1 MELQNLKT
9 FVEVAKLGSFTKA
22 AESLG
27 YAQPTVSFQI
37 RQLEE
42 TLGVQLFDRINHK
55 IALTDSGHKV
65 LLYADDICQRVQDMR
80 EEVVAPQSVKGTVR
94 VGMADSTCSWF
105 LEDQFL
111 ALRKQ
116 YPDISL
122 EITTGSTENI
132 LYLLDQNQVDLAYT
146 LDRHVY
152 HKDYIIAGEE
162 QIDTHFVVS
171 AKSPL
176 AKQKKLT
183 LEEVTKLP
191 CILTEQG
198 MSYRRI
204 LEQDLARYSLQIDPI
219 LEIGNTDLIGRLVS
233 RGIGIAFLPD
243 YVTEQ
248 KVKKGELA
256 YLEVEGLQ
264 VEIWKQLLYHR
275 HKSLS
280 RPIRTA
286 MSFFI

>member
-22 AESLG
+22 AERLG

-42 TLGVQLFDRINHK
+42 ALGTQLFDRINHK
-55 IALTDSGHKV
+55 ISLTEAGNKV
-65 LLYADDICQRVQDMR
+65 LVHADDICQRVKEMQ
-80 EEVVAPQSVKGTVR
+80 EEVVAPQTVKGTVR
-94 VGMADSTCSWF
+94 VGMADSMCSWF
-105 LEDQFL
+105 LEDQYL
-111 ALRKQ
+111 AFRKQ

-122 EITTGSTENI
+122 EITTGSTESI
-132 LYLLDQNQVDLAYT
+132 LSLLDQNKVDLAYT

-152 HKDYIIAGEE
+152 HKDYVIAGEE
-162 QIDTHFVVS
+162 KIDTHFVAS
-171 AKSPL
+171 SKSPL
-176 AKQKKLT
+176 AEKQHLT
-183 LEEVTKLP
+183 MEEVTKLP

-198 MSYRRI
+198 MSYRRL
-204 LEQDLARYSLQIDPI
+204 LEQQLARYSLQIDPI

-248 KVKKGELA
+248 KVKKGKLA
-256 YLEVEGLQ
+256 YLEVEGLE

-275 HKSLS
+275 QKSLS
-280 RPIRTA
+280 KPIRTA
-286 MSFFI
+286 MTFFI